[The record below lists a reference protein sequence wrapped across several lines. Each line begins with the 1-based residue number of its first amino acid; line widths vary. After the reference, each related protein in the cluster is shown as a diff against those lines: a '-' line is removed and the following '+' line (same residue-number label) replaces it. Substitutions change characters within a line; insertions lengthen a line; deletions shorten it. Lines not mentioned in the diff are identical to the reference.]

1 MVQKIK
7 IKYKI
12 SRVLYRHFSCLV
24 LFKVLRSILFKSKQK
39 KMGFLETNTSNPISF
54 SDEIVQRQLNRKR
67 ALENE
72 LHRDKYRLEIMQYD
86 IRVFEMSFPLSE
98 TDRLT
103 EEIKILQNEC
113 KMLSEMLDKAG
124 VAVLGDLSSS
134 VNGK

>member
-1 MVQKIK
+1 MRILESKTF
-7 IKYKI
+7 I
-12 SRVLYRHFSCLV
+12 SL
-24 LFKVLRSILFKSKQK
+24 
-39 KMGFLETNTSNPISF
+39 SF

-103 EEIKILQNEC
+103 EEIRILQSEC
-113 KMLSEMLDKAG
+113 KMLSEILDKAG
-124 VAVLGDLSSS
+124 VAVLGDLPSS

>member
-1 MVQKIK
+1 
-7 IKYKI
+7 
-12 SRVLYRHFSCLV
+12 
-24 LFKVLRSILFKSKQK
+24 
-39 KMGFLETNTSNPISF
+39 MGVLETNAFTPISIP
-54 SDEIVQRQLNRKR
+54 DEIVQRQLNRKR

-103 EEIKILQNEC
+103 EEIRILQSEC
-113 KMLSEMLDKAG
+113 KMLSEILDKAG
-124 VAVLGDLSSS
+124 VAVLGDLPSS